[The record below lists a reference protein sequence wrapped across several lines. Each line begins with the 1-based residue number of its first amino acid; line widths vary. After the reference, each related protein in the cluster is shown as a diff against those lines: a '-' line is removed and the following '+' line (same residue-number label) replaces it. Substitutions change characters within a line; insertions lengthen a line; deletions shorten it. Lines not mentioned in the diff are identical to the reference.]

1 MTTEALN
8 ARRFRDQP
16 GTYEVWYLTW
26 NHPGTGQG
34 FWLRFVL
41 EAPDHGP
48 ARGELW
54 FARFDPRAPERT
66 FGVHRR
72 YPAELVH
79 DQASPFGVTV
89 DKSRLAHASTSGAFD
104 GAGHTIAWDL
114 RWTPAERDLKFL
126 PDLAYTFGIGE
137 TAVASANPRVEVTGS
152 IVVDGERLSFD
163 RAVLGQTHVWGK
175 RHAYA
180 WTWAHCAD
188 FEDEPTAL
196 VELTTPRLMRR
207 GRMLPPLVMVTLD
220 LDGERYRFNQFRHL
234 LANRAHWTG
243 QRIDLDVRSARYR
256 LVGELTCTPAQMV
269 SAPYYDPDGTALF
282 CANTEIGDAVFTL
295 SKLTAFGW
303 QEVRRLV
310 SRGRAHFEIGNREE
324 DPAVTAKHVTVE

>member
-79 DQASPFGVTV
+79 DQASPFEVVV
-89 DKSRLAHASTSGAFD
+89 DKSRLAHASTSDAFD
-104 GAGHTIAWDL
+104 SAGHTIAWDL
-114 RWTPAERDLKFL
+114 
-126 PDLAYTFGIGE
+126 
-137 TAVASANPRVEVTGS
+137 
-152 IVVDGERLSFD
+152 
-163 RAVLGQTHVWGK
+163 H
-175 RHAYA
+175 
-180 WTWAHCAD
+180 
-188 FEDEPTAL
+188 
-196 VELTTPRLMRR
+196 
-207 GRMLPPLVMVTLD
+207 
-220 LDGERYRFNQFRHL
+220 
-234 LANRAHWTG
+234 
-243 QRIDLDVRSARYR
+243 
-256 LVGELTCTPAQMV
+256 
-269 SAPYYDPDGTALF
+269 
-282 CANTEIGDAVFTL
+282 
-295 SKLTAFGW
+295 
-303 QEVRRLV
+303 
-310 SRGRAHFEIGNREE
+310 
-324 DPAVTAKHVTVE
+324 